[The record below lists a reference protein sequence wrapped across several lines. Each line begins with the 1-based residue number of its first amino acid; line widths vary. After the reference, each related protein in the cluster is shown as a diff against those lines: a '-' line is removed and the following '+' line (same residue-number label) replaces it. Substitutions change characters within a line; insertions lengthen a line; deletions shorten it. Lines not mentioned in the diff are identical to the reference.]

1 MVSQKRIFE
10 IIEKGEAE
18 DRASRFCDL
27 FLFGLIV
34 LNLVA
39 VCLETVDMLY
49 AQYKA
54 VFTVIELVSV
64 LIFSIEYGLR
74 IWSCTAAPDG
84 KKKGAMAKRI
94 SYIFSFTGI
103 IDLLAILPS
112 IIPLLLGGVDLRW
125 LRILRLMRL
134 LKFSHYSSALEDL
147 SSAVRHESRSFVAT
161 LYLLL
166 LALLISSALI
176 YVAEQDVQPNH
187 FGSIPQAMW
196 WTVVTLTTVG
206 YGDIVPLTVAGKFIA
221 TLTALMGVC
230 VVALLTGIVATGFT
244 NQVAMRRNQLEA
256 EITSAL
262 SDGVIKFKESLLQ
275 DQLER
280 LKNQS
285 IDCEI
290 VKIADI
296 KKYSNGVYAL
306 YPSVGENLD
315 FINLNKLKNIQ
326 FLYRKIDQLSWQYCN
341 KGFFNFKN
349 YIPKIIQSIS

>member
-1 MVSQKRIFE
+1 MMISQKRIFE
-10 IIEKGEAE
+10 IIEKGDAD

-39 VCLETVDMLY
+39 VCLETVDTLY
-49 AQYKA
+49 DQYKA
-54 VFTVIELVSV
+54 VFSIIELVSV
-64 LIFSIEYGLR
+64 VIFSIEYFLR
-74 IWSCTAAPDG
+74 IWSCAAAADS
-84 KKKGAMAKRI
+84 KYQGASAKRI
-94 SYIFSFTGI
+94 AYVFSFTGI

-112 IIPLLLGGVDLRW
+112 IIPLFFGGVDLRW

-147 SSAVRHESRSFVAT
+147 ISAVRHESRSFAAT
-161 LYLLL
+161 LYLLV

-176 YVAEQDVQPNH
+176 YVAEHDVQPDN

-206 YGDIVPLTVAGKFIA
+206 YGDIVPFTVTGKFIA
-221 TLTALMGVC
+221 TFTALMGVC

-262 SDGVIKFKESLLQ
+262 SDGVIST
-275 DQLER
+275 DER
-280 LKNQS
+280 KKIEDLRQRLNISEEDALAITNYLSRDTKN
-285 IDCEI
+285 
-290 VKIADI
+290 K
-296 KKYSNGVYAL
+296 
-306 YPSVGENLD
+306 
-315 FINLNKLKNIQ
+315 
-326 FLYRKIDQLSWQYCN
+326 
-341 KGFFNFKN
+341 
-349 YIPKIIQSIS
+349 